1 MHIQYNY
8 NNIYMHIQN
17 TVTFSFFFPLSWKSY
32 WECTEVCSAERAL
45 AGGRQYLC
53 GRYRE
58 FRWVLTIALIAPSE
72 HASGVISV
80 YTLKTLERAL
90 PFIKSPGANKIIRYR
105 ANNNDFVSSW
115 RDYILNLMMYF
126 HPH

>member
-1 MHIQYNY
+1 MADIGN
-8 NNIYMHIQN
+8 
-17 TVTFSFFFPLSWKSY
+17 LG
-32 WECTEVCSAERAL
+32 E
-45 AGGRQYLC
+45 
-53 GRYRE
+53 
-58 FRWVLTIALIAPSE
+58 VLTIVLIAPSE